1 MSYDYSEN
9 ILVQESAGN
18 LLHDELGWD
27 VQFAYNTEVL
37 GKNGTFGRESYKDIL
52 LTRYFIEALKKF
64 NPWIN
69 EKQIIE
75 AKEALEKRLSTS
87 SLLQVNEEKYFLIRD
102 GIPVTVKKPN
112 GQTETKKAKVI
123 DFKNPDN
130 NYFLAIKELKI
141 NGDLYRRRTDIVG
154 FVNGIPLLF
163 VELKKNTVDVQ
174 NAYDDNYTDYQDT
187 IPHLFYYNAFI
198 MLSNGIEAK
207 VGTLGSKFEFF
218 NEWKRLAEEDQGSV
232 ALEKMLRG
240 ICKKENFLDL
250 FENFILYDHSGGHTV
265 KILARNHQYLG
276 VNEAMK
282 AYADRKLN
290 NGKLGVFWHTQGS
303 GKSYSMVFFAKK
315 VRRKMEGTPTF
326 VILTD
331 RDELNTQISD
341 TFENCGLLGKD
352 IKASQFIAT
361 SGDDLV
367 KKLQGNPSFIFT
379 LIQKFNKP
387 NEKPIYPDHDIII
400 MSDEAH
406 RSQYGIFADNM
417 MKLLPTAARIG
428 FTGTPLLSS
437 DNITARTF
445 GGYVSIYDFKRAVE
459 DGATV
464 PLYYENRGDKIVDL
478 HNPEITNQILD
489 AIENADLDVDQQEK
503 LETEFAKEIH
513 LLTAEPRLKS
523 IAQDFVNH
531 YSDLWT
537 SGKAMFVCLNKVTC
551 VRMYNYVQEYWKA
564 EIQKLKASLKDISQQ
579 ESLELE
585 RKIKWMEETEMAVVI
600 SQEHNEIQTF
610 KKWGLDIKTHRTK
623 MEKRELD
630 KEFKDSK
637 NPLRVVFVCAM
648 WLTGFDVKCL
658 SCLYLDKP
666 LKAHTLMQTIA
677 RANRVSEGKSNGL
690 IIDYIGIVKALRKAL
705 ADYTA
710 NAGGNGGSD
719 PTVDKDELIT
729 RIIETINKTVA
740 FLHAKNFDLETL
752 INACDFTKLSYLQ
765 EAANAVCGSIED
777 KKTYTTYASELNRLI
792 KYTDRDDISG
802 HTRKQYEAIAAIYA
816 ELQKKRK
823 HANTTDLMIEI
834 NGIISSYVEI
844 QHTPTMVCE
853 EPCRF
858 DISTINFDRLS
869 KEFAKVKKKNLFLKD
884 LEEVIQQK
892 LDSMLLANPDR
903 INYYERYQQIIN
915 DYNNEKDRATI
926 EKTFMELMN
935 LANTMSLEE
944 QRYAREGFQS
954 DEELALYDMLF
965 RKNLS
970 STDIKKLKEVAASL
984 LQKIK
989 NKIDTC
995 DHWTDKQETKA
1006 DIDNLIRDTLWE
1018 ELPEC
1023 YDDDSISKYRDKI
1036 YEYVSIRYKEKY
1048 HNQSHIPV

>member
-18 LLHDELGWD
+18 LLRDELGWD
-27 VQFAYNTEVL
+27 VQFAYNTETL
-37 GKNGTFGRESYKDIL
+37 GKDGTFGRTSYNEIL
-52 LTRYFIEALKKF
+52 LFRYFKKALKEF

-69 EKQIIE
+69 DSQISE
-75 AKEALEKRLSTS
+75 AQKILEQRLSTS
-87 SLLQVNEEKYFLIRD
+87 SLLQINEEKYFLIRD

-112 GQTETKKAKVI
+112 GQTETKKATVI
-123 DFKNPDN
+123 DFQNPEK

-141 NGDLYRRRTDIVG
+141 HGDLYRRRTDIVG

-174 NAYDDNYTDYQDT
+174 NAYDDNYTDYLDT
-187 IPHLFYYNAFI
+187 IPHLFYYNAFL
-198 MLSNGIEAK
+198 MLSNGMEAK

-218 NEWKRLAEEDQGSV
+218 HEWKRLAEEDEGSV
-232 ALEKMLRG
+232 ALETMLRG

-250 FENFILYDHSGGHTV
+250 FENFILYDHSGGHTA
-265 KILARNHQYLG
+265 KILACNHQYLG

-282 AYADRKLN
+282 AYTARKLN
-290 NGKLGVFWHTQGS
+290 DGKLGVFWHTQGS

-341 TFENCGLLGKD
+341 TFENCGLLGKN
-352 IKASQFIAT
+352 IKASKFMAA

-379 LIQKFNKP
+379 LIQKFNQP
-387 NEKPIYPDHDIII
+387 DEEPIYPEHDIII

-406 RSQYGIFADNM
+406 RSQYGIYADNM

-445 GGYVSIYDFKRAVE
+445 GGYVSVYDFKRAVE

-464 PLYYENRGDKIVDL
+464 PLYYENRGEKIEDL
-478 HNPEITNQILD
+478 HNPEITEQILD
-489 AIENADLDVDQQEK
+489 AIEAADLDVDQQDK
-503 LETEFAKEIH
+503 LEEEFAKEIH
-513 LLTAEPRLKS
+513 LLIAEPRLES
-523 IAQDFVNH
+523 IARDFVNH

-551 VRMYNYVQEYWKA
+551 VRMYNYVQEYWAK
-564 EIQKLKASLKDISQQ
+564 EIEVLESKIKNASQQ
-579 ESLELE
+579 EAQELR
-585 RKIKWMEETEMAVVI
+585 RKLKWMQETEMAVVI
-600 SQEHNEIQTF
+600 SQEQNEIQTF
-610 KKWGLDIKTHRTK
+610 KEWHLDIKPHREK

-637 NPLRVVFVCAM
+637 NPLRIVFVCAM

-666 LKAHTLMQTIA
+666 LKAHTLMQAIA
-677 RANRVSEGKSNGL
+677 RANRVNEGKSNGL

-710 NAGGNGGSD
+710 NVSGISGTD
-719 PTVDKDELIT
+719 PTIDKKELIS
-729 RIIETINKTVA
+729 RITDTIGKA
-740 FLHAKNFDLETL
+740 KIFLAEHDFDLESL
-752 INACDFTKLSYLQ
+752 IVAVGFAKLSYLQ
-765 EAANAVCGSIED
+765 EAANAVCGTIEN
-777 KKTYTTYASELNRLI
+777 KKTYSTYASELNRLM
-792 KYTDRDDISG
+792 KYIDRADITE

-823 HANTTDLMIEI
+823 HVNTTNLMIEI
-834 NGIISSYVEI
+834 NSIISSYIEI
-844 QHTPTMVCE
+844 QHMPITSNQETR
-853 EPCRF
+853 RF
-858 DISTINFDRLS
+858 DISAIDFGLLRT
-869 KEFAKVKKKNLFLKD
+869 EFAKVKRKNLVMRD
-884 LEEVIQQK
+884 LEEIIQQK
-892 LDSMLLANPDR
+892 LDRMLFTNPER
-903 INYYERYQQIIN
+903 INYYERYQQIIMG
-915 DYNNEKDRATI
+915 YNAEQDRATI
-926 EKTFMELMN
+926 EKTFMDLMD
-935 LANTMSLEE
+935 LANQMNQEE
-944 QRYAREGFQS
+944 QRYAREGFSS
-954 DEELALYDMLF
+954 DEELSLYDMLF
-965 RKNLS
+965 RDDLSKN
-970 STDIKKLKEVAASL
+970 DIKKLKEVATTL
-984 LQKIK
+984 LRKIK
-989 NKIDTC
+989 NRIAEI

-1006 DIDNLIRDTLWE
+1006 EIDNLIRNILYD
-1018 ELPEC
+1018 ELPLC
-1023 YDDDSISKYRDKI
+1023 YDEISISTYRQRI
-1036 YEYVSIRYKEKY
+1036 YEYVYTRYK
-1048 HNQSHIPV
+1048 SVA